1 MQKARLSRLR
11 LSRRGVAAVEFAL
24 IAPILIALLGASVDL
39 GRAII
44 TAIRLET
51 AVRSGAEF
59 IVQNPGAD
67 IADVRTVVETAYGT
81 GATAAVT
88 WPRCACLNAT
98 TGVPVS
104 APGAADPNLC
114 TSLNCPGGVV
124 GYRDVTASAPFA
136 RIFPAGIYTAFV
148 ANVGNTIT
156 RNVTVRI

>member
-1 MQKARLSRLR
+1 MLR
-11 LSRRGVAAVEFAL
+11 FRFPVLGRSRRGVAAVEFAL
-24 IAPILIALLGASVDL
+24 IAPLLIALLGASVDL

-59 IVQNPGAD
+59 IIQNPGAD
-67 IADVRTVVETAYGT
+67 PATVQTVVRDAFGT
-81 GATAAVT
+81 GATATVT

-98 TGVPVS
+98 TGSPES

-114 TSLNCPGGVV
+114 TSLNCPGGIV
-124 GYRDVTASAPFA
+124 GYRDVTASAGFTA
-136 RIFPAGIYTAFV
+136 FFPARLYTAFV
-148 ANVGNTIT
+148 ANVGGTIT